1 MYFWESNVS
10 KAIFLGYQ
18 IVLKIIGSWMIEG
31 AVECGRVGSVLS
43 KIKSFGSYDF
53 EISDISESFVGVG

>member
-1 MYFWESNVS
+1 MGGLEVYFWESNVS

-43 KIKSFGSYDF
+43 KIKSFGS
-53 EISDISESFVGVG
+53 